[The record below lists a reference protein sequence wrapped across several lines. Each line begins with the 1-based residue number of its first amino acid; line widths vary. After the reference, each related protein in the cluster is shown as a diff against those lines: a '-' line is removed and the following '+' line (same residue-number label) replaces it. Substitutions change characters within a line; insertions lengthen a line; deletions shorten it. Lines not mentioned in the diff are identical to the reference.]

1 MMASTTY
8 DKRKGELE
16 TYFDRTAADAWAR
29 LTSDAPVSGI
39 RATVRAG
46 RDSMRQRLLGWLP
59 EDMKGYRLLDAGCGT
74 GALSVEAA
82 RRGADVVAIDI
93 SATLI
98 ALAQERSPRDLG
110 GGSIE
115 FRVGD
120 MLDPALGRFDG
131 MVAMDSLIHYDTPD
145 IARALAG
152 LAERVAGPMLVTVA
166 PKTPLLTAMHMAGR
180 FFPRGDRAPA
190 IVPVSAARLGR
201 EMTRHLPLAGRKIRE
216 THRVSRGFYIS
227 EALRIAPAEGH
238 A

>member
-16 TYFDRTAADAWAR
+16 TYFDRTAVDAWAR

-46 RDSMRQRLLGWLP
+46 RDSMRARLLTWLP
-59 EDMKGYRLLDAGCGT
+59 EDLRGFRLLDAGCGT
-74 GALSVEAA
+74 GALAVEAA

-98 ALAQERSPRDLG
+98 GLAKDRSPRDLG
-110 GGSIE
+110 AGSID

-131 MVAMDSLIHYDTPD
+131 MVAMDSLIHYDTAD

-152 LAERVAGPMLVTVA
+152 MAERVRGPMLVTIA
-166 PKTPLLTAMHMAGR
+166 PKTPFLTVMHMAGR
-180 FFPRGDRAPA
+180 LFPRGDL
-190 IVPVSAARLGR
+190 VPVSANRLGK
-201 EMTRHLPLAGRKIRE
+201 EMTRHLPLAGRGIRE

-227 EALRIAPAEGH
+227 EALRIIAPEGR